1 MSWSPTSLGSTGQS
15 SQLTRGNVPDTG
27 TDIAR
32 NRALWTVVNA
42 QFTDE
47 DAHRAW
53 AAKEPT

>member
-1 MSWSPTSLGSTGQS
+1 MKRHA
-15 SQLTRGNVPDTG
+15 SQTPLTRDIMPDAG
-27 TDIAR
+27 ADIAR